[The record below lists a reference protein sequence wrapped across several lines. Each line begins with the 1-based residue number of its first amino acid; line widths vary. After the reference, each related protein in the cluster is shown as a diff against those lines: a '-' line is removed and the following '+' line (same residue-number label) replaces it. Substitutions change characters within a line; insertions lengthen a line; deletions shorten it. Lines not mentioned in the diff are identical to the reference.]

1 MDGEQQD
8 DALKAARKNMKDK
21 TMMSA
26 ALSLEESLARS
37 RENKANEEAEAQEKA
52 LASLGAGGEESSEET
67 SEEVDEE
74 EKARPRQVDDNP
86 TAKKPKSHHPP
97 RKSGVKAEL
106 PKSEASAASP
116 GLAVKRELGESASDT
131 GGGKSKKKLRTEA
144 RASEG
149 GNGGGDGEQTKAL
162 SAHVSDLKS
171 VAKRFGAGGYDDSK
185 GRTMQSEC
193 KAIKELC
200 ESAQKEIRA
209 LATRGWS
216 RSDPLLTEATD
227 LVAMGLKVRNFVM
240 VYARDGTFA
249 SLSQQWAQVSGF
261 ATPSHP
267 KAEQLLMSYLRFTVE
282 PLILGVDSRVGQTCV
297 TKAMRLADTSTDYA
311 EFLQY
316 TINDLMPSMVN
327 QCACSDKLLA
337 VIFLKV
343 CGKSDESTPAELK
356 QAELLTDC
364 ALQVRMGGEPKSL
377 PCPYPLP

>member
-1 MDGEQQD
+1 MV
-8 DALKAARKNMKDK
+8 
-21 TMMSA
+21 SA

-74 EKARPRQVDDNP
+74 EKARPRQVDAP

-97 RKSGVKAEL
+97 RKSGAKAEP
-106 PKSEASAASP
+106 PKSEASAASS
-116 GLAVKRELGESASDT
+116 GLVAVKRELGESASGT

-149 GNGGGDGEQTKAL
+149 GNGDGDGEQSKAL

-249 SLSQQWAQVSGF
+249 SLSQQWTQVSAF

-267 KAEQLLMSYLRFTVE
+267 KAEQLLMAYLRFTVE
-282 PLILGVDSRVGQTCV
+282 PLILGVDPRVGQTCV
-297 TKAMRLADTSTDYA
+297 TKAMRLADMSSDYA

-316 TINDLMPSMVN
+316 TIKDLMPNMAN

-337 VIFLKV
+337 VIYLKI
-343 CGKSDESTPAELK
+343 CGKSEENNPAELK
-356 QAELLTDC
+356 QVELLNEC

-377 PCPYPLP
+377 PCLYPLP